1 MFKNFLIPKS
11 IFLPLV
17 LVFILTI
24 LRVILFNRYSLVY
37 ILWNL
42 LLAFIPFIVS
52 LFIVYLKKI
61 GKLRDVYFIIL
72 GIIWLLFLPNAP
84 YIVTD
89 LIHIGVV
96 RSVPVLYD
104 SVLLFTSAWLGL
116 LLGLNSIFHIEKVLL
131 SKYSKKTTNI
141 IILIILLLISFGMY
155 LGRFLRFN
163 SWDILTNPI
172 SFFNKLLESLSTSS
186 YHVESLIYI
195 ILFFSFLFVSYF
207 SWKISRN
214 E

>member
-24 LRVILFNRYSLVY
+24 LRVVLFNRYSLVY

-42 LLAFIPFIVS
+42 LLAFIPFIIS

-172 SFFNKLLESLSTSS
+172 SFFNKLLGSLSTSS

-195 ILFFSFLFVSYF
+195 ILFFSFLLVSYF